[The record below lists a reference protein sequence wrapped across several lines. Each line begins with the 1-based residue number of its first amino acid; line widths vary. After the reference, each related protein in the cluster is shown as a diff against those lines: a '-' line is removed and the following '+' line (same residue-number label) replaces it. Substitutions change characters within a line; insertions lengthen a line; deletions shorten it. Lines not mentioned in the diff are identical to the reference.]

1 MGILNREEWEN
12 LKSLKQDL
20 VGPIKD
26 FAAEV
31 REDSIG
37 DAKRFYSAEA
47 HKAAQNVRRAQ
58 EKAAQ
63 QAAALRREQAE
74 MRRRRSVL
82 MKRAAIALVVMA
94 LFSLA
99 VISLALYAHAAE
111 PDGLRPGADAL
122 TPNDGRFSAQAE
134 NSFDPGAEPFMNGG
148 VVEEAKGGFGGP
160 GMNG

>member
-63 QAAALRREQAE
+63 RPDEAGGD
-74 MRRRRSVL
+74 
-82 MKRAAIALVVMA
+82 RAGCHGPVQ
-94 LFSLA
+94 
-99 VISLALYAHAAE
+99 
-111 PDGLRPGADAL
+111 PGGHL
-122 TPNDGRFSAQAE
+122 
-134 NSFDPGAEPFMNGG
+134 PGP
-148 VVEEAKGGFGGP
+148 VCP
-160 GMNG
+160 CR